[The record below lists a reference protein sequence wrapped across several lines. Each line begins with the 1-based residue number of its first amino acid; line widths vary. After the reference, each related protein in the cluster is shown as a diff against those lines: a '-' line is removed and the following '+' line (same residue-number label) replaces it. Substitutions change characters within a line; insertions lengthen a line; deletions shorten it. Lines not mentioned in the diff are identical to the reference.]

1 MRTLPS
7 RSGHGTGHDYN
18 QDDSAATSLLSSRDD
33 LDPGHHRHAHH
44 RSRSSGSESS
54 WTDTGDIGEQLADD
68 DDDPVRLQLSNEVE
82 QELLAGVQRRHPKS
96 HPHNQK
102 RVRIQASSPRRR
114 QLSHSQEKPIDKE
127 AIEIPD
133 FTPLPPSRALR
144 CIGAI
149 MSGRT
154 GSIHGL
160 TGKALM

>member
-33 LDPGHHRHAHH
+33 LDLTHHRHAHH
-44 RSRSSGSESS
+44 RSRSTGSESS

-68 DDDPVRLQLSNEVE
+68 DDDPVRLQLSNEIE
-82 QELLAGVQRRHPKS
+82 QELLAGVQRRHTR
-96 HPHNQK
+96 HHGQK
-102 RVRIQASSPRRR
+102 RVRIQASSPRRHNR
-114 QLSHSQEKPIDKE
+114 SYSPRRLIDKE
-127 AIEIPD
+127 AIEVPD
-133 FTPLPPSRALR
+133 FTPPPPSRAQRVL
-144 CIGAI
+144 GSI
-149 MSGRT
+149 MSGHT